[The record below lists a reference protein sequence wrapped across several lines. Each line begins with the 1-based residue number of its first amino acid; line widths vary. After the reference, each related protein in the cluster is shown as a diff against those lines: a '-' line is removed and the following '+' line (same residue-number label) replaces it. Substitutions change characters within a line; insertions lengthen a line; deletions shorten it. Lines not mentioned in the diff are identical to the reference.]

1 MKVAIFEPEPRVCGP
16 LSWAFHVKSGLL
28 ALGHSCDIIS
38 STKSGKSRVSWGT
51 EKPGARWWL
60 KPMDRVEK
68 DANVASVLDEY
79 DLVIL
84 PEIRNPSKDKEAA
97 KLEDGTLPVYV
108 DALRKLKKARWTTSL
123 HGNKYLDKDMPFIE
137 ALLEAPTIGNTL
149 VTLSWDS
156 VESND
161 LFKEMSWVKCHL
173 PYAPTYSPDSDVMP
187 ENLRTVGATGRF
199 IYNKGQ
205 HLVCMA
211 GGLLPEDVTV
221 EVWGACS
228 IGPSPSPTYIV
239 YETLTQKMGW
249 TGQRYGHDPKDENDP
264 AGGNIIQPFKWDAR
278 LDGHALVRYLG
289 NYSTPVQTAGR
300 MAVHTNLTSSSF
312 SGDLVEFSTLE
323 AMDAG
328 ALSIVPKHLSDPE
341 FDAYVLPTFGVALSI
356 PKVLKD
362 MSTVNEVGEAM
373 LTMLETAQDPKR
385 REEIVRHNRSVL
397 QTRNDPRKVAQVLI
411 ESAMS

>member
-1 MKVAIFEPEPRVCGP
+1 MKIAIFEPEPRVCGP

-28 ALGHSCDIIS
+28 ALGHTCDIIS
-38 STKSGKSRVSWGT
+38 STKSGKSRVSWGA

-60 KPMDRVEK
+60 KPMDVVVK
-68 DANVASVLDEY
+68 DIDVAATLDQY
-79 DLVIL
+79 DIVIL
-84 PEIRNPSKDKEAA
+84 PEIRNPSKDKEAFKA
-97 KLEDGTLPVYV
+97 GEGVLPTYV

-123 HGNKYLDKDMPFIE
+123 HGNKYLDKDMPHIN
-137 ALLEAPTIGNTL
+137 ALLEAPTRANTM

-156 VESND
+156 VESNEA
-161 LFKEMSWVKCHL
+161 FKEMQWVKCHL
-173 PYAPTYSPDSDVMP
+173 PYAPTYGPDDEIP
-187 ENLRTVGATGRF
+187 DRDLRTIGTTGRF

-211 GGLLPEDVTV
+211 ASHLPEDVTV

-249 TGQRYGHDPKDENDP
+249 TGQRFGHDSDGKNDP

-278 LDGHALVRYLG
+278 LDNHALVKYLG

-300 MAVHTNLTSSSF
+300 LAVHTNLTSSTF

-323 AMDAG
+323 AMDSG

-341 FDAYVLPTFGVALSI
+341 FDAYVLPTYSVALSI
-356 PKVLKD
+356 PKVMKD
-362 MSTVNEVGEAM
+362 MSTVAEVGQAM
-373 LTMLETAQDPKR
+373 LTMLDVVQDQKR
-385 REEIVRHNRSVL
+385 REETIRHNRSVL
-397 QTRNDPRKVAQVLI
+397 QTRNDPRVVAQVLI
-411 ESAMS
+411 DSAMS